1 MKVDVASG
9 NGYVDSL
16 ARLPKP
22 KPSVD
27 GAFRRP
33 QGGDRLP
40 SVPNVLEVGFDQHS
54 RDAAT
59 SVARQYRHEGR
70 APAGDA
76 ASGNGQLETE
86 GSCRSHHLSVGERT
100 PSPLQLEDAM
110 KAGALLL
117 VSLGSEHERHCVD
130 DRFELRFFDSPH
142 HHTGGS
148 TGSAG
153 HAPRAIRTA
162 SRAALKEA
170 TAASKLER
178 AARRM
183 SPVSVERIPARTSL
197 AAWKASPAAAAR
209 MAWSAAAAGGGTRAA
224 SESAS

>member
-1 MKVDVASG
+1 MKGDVASG

-76 ASGNGQLETE
+76 ASGNGQLEAE
-86 GSCRSHHLSVGERT
+86 GPRRSHHLSVGERT
-100 PSPLQLEDAM
+100 PSPLQLEDAT

-117 VSLGSEHERHCVD
+117 VSLGSEHENDWVD
-130 DRFELRFFDSPH
+130 NHTDLRFLDPPH
-142 HHTGGS
+142 PHPGGLTES
-148 TGSAG
+148 GG

-162 SRAALKEA
+162 AGAVLKEA
-170 TAASKLER
+170 TAAS
-178 AARRM
+178 
-183 SPVSVERIPARTSL
+183 
-197 AAWKASPAAAAR
+197 
-209 MAWSAAAAGGGTRAA
+209 
-224 SESAS
+224 